1 MLQCFFSIFNSQW
14 NKNAGQI
21 ITVAVQFFE
30 ASEQY
35 FVKPLTK
42 MFPKIGQR
50 LRLADK
56 KFLGGKMKKKQ
67 KKLFDLFKSYH
78 KSDPQIGQC
87 LQLEVD
93 RFLGGKN

>member
-1 MLQCFFSIFNSQW
+1 MFQCFFSIFNSQW

-21 ITVAVQFFE
+21 ITVAVQFFD

-35 FVKPLTK
+35 FAKPLTK
-42 MFPKIGQR
+42 MIPKIGQR

-67 KKLFDLFKSYH
+67 KKLFDLFKS
-78 KSDPQIGQC
+78 DPQIGQC

-93 RFLGGKN
+93 TFLAGKN